1 MSEQPLPTMRLD
13 KWLWHARF
21 VKTRSLAHKFVESG
35 KVRLNGEKQHKAS
48 ANIRVGDDLSF
59 AVHDRLHLVRIIA
72 LSARRGPA
80 SEAQSLYQEIEPAVN
95 LRASAGPPIAH
106 RGKGRPSKKDRR
118 AYNKLTASDLP
129 FAAEFSKDDPC

>member
-1 MSEQPLPTMRLD
+1 MSDQPLPTMRLD

-21 VKTRSLAHKFVESG
+21 VKTRTLAQKLVEGG
-35 KVRLNGEKQHKAS
+35 KVRLNGEKQHKGS

-59 AVHDRLHLVRIIA
+59 AVHDRLHMVRIIA
-72 LSARRGPA
+72 LSDRRGPA

-95 LRASAGPPIAH
+95 LKTSAGAPVT
-106 RGKGRPSKKDRR
+106 RSGKGRPSKKDRR